1 MEGLYELAQWVNCL
15 KLKKKK
21 ELGMAWPVTP
31 GEGAVTGW
39 FLGLLPVSLS
49 EMMVFRVH

>member
-1 MEGLYELAQWVNCL
+1 MEGLYELAQWVKCL
-15 KLKKKK
+15 KLKI

-31 GEGAVTGW
+31 REGAVAGW